1 VIDESLQRATNPS
14 LKPAT
19 LGDALVAA
27 IDAEVSAALRSRAP
41 SRGVDHHFELGRKFD
56 WQVGRL
62 GALQDFQTEAMQSS
76 RPPSTIPASSVS
88 LASTGLGIVVCYC
101 RVIMS

>member
-1 VIDESLQRATNPS
+1 MGACQTI
-14 LKPAT
+14 
-19 LGDALVAA
+19 LGVMSALGQKGNSHR
-27 IDAEVSAALRSRAP
+27 EHMLSALRSKA
-41 SRGVDHHFELGRKFD
+41 

-62 GALQDFQTEAMQSS
+62 GALQDFQIEAMQSS

-88 LASTGLGIVVCYC
+88 RASTGLGIVVCYC